1 MSLIHNMPAE
11 DYHALPG
18 LNSSRLKIMASKTPM
33 HANADREREETLSLR
48 LGTAV
53 HAATLEPVEFERR
66 FFIAPQERP
75 DMRTKAG
82 KDLAAVN
89 VQIATNL
96 GASLLWYDEG
106 EEVRQ
111 MRGQIWSHPRASEI
125 LSGALSE
132 VVATWQDG
140 ETGQDCKARFDVIR
154 PTGGAPE
161 LRTAFLAD
169 IKTTAKGAG
178 PREFARVVA
187 DYYYH
192 LQAAHY
198 VTGAEAN
205 GLRIDGFIFIAI
217 ETAPPYAVATYL
229 MTEEALRIGRTV
241 CSRAIRR
248 WDECE
253 AANHWPGYSEDLE
266 PLTLP
271 AWAQEAV

>member
-1 MSLIHNMPAE
+1 MSLIYNMPAE

-82 KDLAAVN
+82 KELAASMGLV
-89 VQIATNL
+89 A
-96 GASLLWYDEG
+96 GSRSLLWYDQG
-106 EEVRQ
+106 QEVLA

-140 ETGQDCKARFDVIR
+140 ETGQDCKARFDIIR
-154 PTGGAPE
+154 PTGGSPE
-161 LRTAFLAD
+161 LRSAFLAD

-178 PREFARVVA
+178 PREFARSVA
-187 DYYYH
+187 DYDYH

-198 VTGAEAN
+198 LNGAEAN

-217 ETAPPYAVATYL
+217 ETTAPYAVATYL
-229 MTEEALRIGRTV
+229 MTEESLRIGKTV
-241 CSRAIRR
+241 CARAIRR